1 MCLWVEHAGC
11 ALHVL
16 LFLFLISRFV
26 VWHVEVV
33 RAHLQIC
40 LLHKSLPFFMVDGEG
55 KLAGSEKVLFKHPQ
69 LLSCPTLG
77 ILLIHK

>member
-1 MCLWVEHAGC
+1 MCLCVEPAGS

-16 LFLFLISRFV
+16 LFLSLISRFV

-33 RAHLQIC
+33 HAHLQIC
-40 LLHKSLPFFMVDGEG
+40 LLHKSLAFSIVDIEG

-69 LLSCPTLG
+69 LLSCLTLG
-77 ILLIHK
+77 IFLICK